1 MILTVDLGTT
11 HTKVG
16 LWDVDGLRSCGRGA
30 VAVSHPGP
38 GRSEQDPEGWWT
50 SLREA
55 AAEARGGQ
63 GGFPGTSSP
72 VEAIG
77 FAAARQTF
85 VPVTAEGSALGP
97 ALVWSDAR
105 AGAEA
110 RVLARTLGGAEAA
123 HQLTGVA
130 LDARSVAAKV
140 AWLSSHE
147 PGRLTAARWILA
159 PRDLVVGRLTGS
171 VVTDPTLASASG
183 LYGEAGGPVAEL
195 VGPVAALLPPV
206 VPSDAVAGPLLP
218 SAADELDLPAGIP
231 VVVGAGDRACEVL
244 GSGASE
250 ARPMVSWGT
259 TANVSLPVSDRPAT
273 VPRGLSVTRG
283 ALEGWILEGGLAAA
297 GSLLEWLA
305 TLTGRSPGR
314 LADLAAASP
323 PGARGLWMTPWM
335 GGARAPWWRG
345 EARAAVVGLSPAH
358 HAGDL
363 ARAAIEGVAWDVRR
377 SLELLGGERGLD
389 AGDEIALAAGGDL
402 HPWVE
407 VLTGITGRSGVRRRS
422 GLAALAGAAVITWRA
437 VGREVSIDDV
447 DPVVGRV
454 RPEPAVAA
462 AYAGLA
468 GEADRTARALVELPG
483 RSP

>member
-1 MILTVDLGTT
+1 MILTIDLGTT

-16 LWDVDGLRSCGRGA
+16 LWDVDGLRGHGRGA

-38 GRSEQDPEGWWT
+38 GRSEQDPEDWWT
-50 SLREA
+50 SLLA
-55 AAEARGGQ
+55 AASEALDSHGGARGRRSG
-63 GGFPGTSSP
+63 

-85 VPVTAEGSALGP
+85 VPVSADGSPLGA

-110 RVLARTLGGAEAA
+110 RALAVALGGAEPA
-123 HQLTGVA
+123 HQLTGTV

-147 PGRLTAARWILA
+147 PGRLEAARWILS
-159 PRDLVVGRLTGS
+159 PRDLLVRRLTGS
-171 VVTDPTLASASG
+171 VLTDATLASASG
-183 LYGEAGGPVAEL
+183 LYSPSGHPVAEL
-195 VGPVAALLPPV
+195 AGRAAALLPPV
-206 VPSDAVAGPLLP
+206 VPSDAVAGQLLP
-218 SAADELDLPAGIP
+218 AAAEALGLPAGIP
-231 VVVGAGDRACEVL
+231 VVVGAGDRPCEVL
-244 GSGASE
+244 GSGASRV
-250 ARPMVSWGT
+250 RPMVSWGT
-259 TANVSLPVSDRPAT
+259 TANVSLPVADRPGV
-273 VPRGLSVTRG
+273 VPRGLNVTRG
-283 ALEGWILEGGLAAA
+283 ALGGWILEAGLAAA

-305 TLTGRSPGR
+305 TLTGRSPGE

-335 GGARAPWWRG
+335 GGARAPWWRDD
-345 EARAAVVGLSPAH
+345 ARAAVVGLTPAH

-377 SLELLGGERGLD
+377 SLELLGGDGGPSP
-389 AGDEIALAAGGDL
+389 AHEIVLAAGGDL

-407 VLTGITGRSGVRRRS
+407 VLTGITGRSGLRRHS

-437 VGREVSIDDV
+437 VGLEVSVDDV
-447 DPVVGRV
+447 DPVVEQV
-454 RPEPAVAA
+454 RPEPEVAA
-462 AYAGLA
+462 VYAGLA
-468 GEADRTARALVELPG
+468 ADADRTARSLVELPG

>member
-16 LWDVDGLRSCGRGA
+16 LWDVDGLRGFGRCA

-50 SLREA
+50 SLRAA
-55 AAEARGGQ
+55 AAEARGGR
-63 GGFPGTSSP
+63 GGPHGRRWP

-85 VPVTAEGSALGP
+85 VPVSAEGSALGP

-105 AGAEA
+105 AGEEA
-110 RVLARTLGGAEAA
+110 RVLAGSLGGAEAA
-123 HQLTGVA
+123 HQLTGAV

-147 PGRLTAARWILA
+147 PGRLAAARWILA

-183 LYGEAGGPVAEL
+183 LYAAAGRPVSEL
-195 VGPVAALLPPV
+195 AGSAAALLPPV
-206 VPSDAVAGPLLP
+206 VASDAVAGPLLP
-218 SAADELDLPAGIP
+218 AAAGELDLSAGIP

-244 GSGASE
+244 GSGAGA

-259 TANVSLPVSDRPAT
+259 TANASLPVPVRPGT
-273 VPRGLSVTRG
+273 VPEGLSVTRG
-283 ALEGWILEGGLAAA
+283 ALEGWILEAGLAAA

-305 TLTGRSPGR
+305 ALTGRSPAQ

-335 GGARAPWWRG
+335 GGARAPWWRD
-345 EARAAVVGLSPAH
+345 EARAALVGLSPAH

-389 AGDEIALAAGGDL
+389 AGGEIALAAGGDL

-407 VLTGITGRSGVRRRS
+407 ILTGITGRSGVRRRS

-437 VGREVSIDDV
+437 VGRAVSIDDV
-447 DPVVGRV
+447 DPVVDRV
-454 RPEPAVAA
+454 RPDPAVAA
-462 AYAGLA
+462 AYGGLA
-468 GEADRTARALVELPG
+468 GEADRTARSLVELPG
-483 RSP
+483 RCP